1 MQSSKLFAG
10 LQWNMP
16 VESYFISVF
25 SKSKSFDWSS
35 AMPAGSETPP
45 FWFCVPVP
53 ELRLVGL
60 EANGVN
66 YGNVLAVFSPHQV
79 WLSFGIQFEF
89 EFAILEFRGI

>member
-35 AMPAGSETPP
+35 AMPAGKDTPP
-45 FWFCVPVP
+45 F
-53 ELRLVGL
+53 
-60 EANGVN
+60 
-66 YGNVLAVFSPHQV
+66 
-79 WLSFGIQFEF
+79 
-89 EFAILEFRGI
+89 

>member
-45 FWFCVPVP
+45 F
-53 ELRLVGL
+53 
-60 EANGVN
+60 
-66 YGNVLAVFSPHQV
+66 
-79 WLSFGIQFEF
+79 
-89 EFAILEFRGI
+89 